1 MSITFPGAQ
10 PPSHIVCGDT
20 LRRSV
25 QLAKLYGI
33 SAFCFVYPSSEDAE
47 FENLPEQFRVDA
59 QLDLG
64 YCVYWSPNPKRVM
77 PEDDLSF
84 ISQMAP
90 YFLDRRYLRVG
101 GRPVLLVGCP
111 GLLPDVVATT
121 ERWRAWCDAN
131 GVGSIFL
138 VYSPSGEIDR
148 TKPRAFN
155 GVVVFPSADTHTLSV
170 IGTGVRPSVAVCQG
184 QSRNLNAFGD
194 PSEGVLQYDYPVFQ
208 SIGPSG
214 SRPDQDRFFAR
225 RLDWTP
231 LQYRDLL
238 ENAAIYA
245 NPHFESETSLVF
257 LNSWN
262 NLGGGACLDPV
273 GSHGYAYLEAT
284 RQALRLSMRRR
295 AAAFGSGEKIA
306 LVIHVFYV
314 EVFQEILSWLK
325 KSNLRYDLFITCP
338 PALRNHIETLLCDA
352 AIEGAVVSISENRGR
367 DIAAFLDALFAV
379 EARGYTLLLKLHT
392 KRSLH
397 RADGD
402 IWRKEIYSKLLS
414 SDRAETA
421 LNALRGSGGFGIL
434 GPEGSVVSLGYYGG
448 SNMERVR
455 AMAEA
460 MGVVSLAEKQEA
472 FVAGTMFYARVDA
485 FQPLRQLALGPM
497 DFEPE
502 TGQIDGTLA
511 HVIERAI
518 SYSALAAG
526 YRVGEVAMSAQGLRA
541 IVPDVAQVRL
551 AFTDLRVNHQD

>member
-1 MSITFPGAQ
+1 M
-10 PPSHIVCGDT
+10 
-20 LRRSV
+20 
-25 QLAKLYGI
+25 AKLYGI

-47 FENLPEQFRVDA
+47 FENLPEQFRADE
-59 QLDLG
+59 QLDLS

-111 GLLPDVVATT
+111 HLLPDVVATT

-131 GVGSIFL
+131 GVGSVFL

-148 TKPRAFN
+148 AKPRGFN
-155 GVVVFPSADTHTLSV
+155 GAVVFPSADTHTLLV
-170 IGTGVRPSVAVCQG
+170 TGTGVRPGVAVCQG
-184 QSRNLNAFGD
+184 QSQNLNAFGD
-194 PSEGVLQYDYPVFQ
+194 ASAGVLQCDYSVFQ

-214 SRPDQDRFFAR
+214 SRPDQDRLLAR

-238 ENAAIYA
+238 ENAAICA

-295 AAAFGSGEKIA
+295 AAAFGPREKIA

-325 KSNLRYDLFITCP
+325 KSNLYYDLFITCP

-352 AIEGAVVSISENRGR
+352 AIEGAVVSINENRGR
-367 DIAAFLDALFAV
+367 DIAAFLDVLFAV
-379 EARGYTLLLKLHT
+379 EAGGYSLLLKLHT

-402 IWRKEIYSKLLS
+402 IWRKEIYGKLLS

-421 LNALRGSGGFGIL
+421 LGALRGSGGFGIL
-434 GPEGSVVSLGYYGG
+434 GPEGNVVSLGYYGG
-448 SNMERVR
+448 ANMERVR
-455 AMAEA
+455 LMAEA
-460 MGVVSLAEKQEA
+460 MGVVSLAEKHEA

-485 FQPLRQLALGPM
+485 FQPLRQLGLGPM

-541 IVPDVAQVRL
+541 IVPDVTQVRL
-551 AFTDLRVNHQD
+551 AFTDLRADHQDWLFTTVRGVDGSGEC

>member
-1 MSITFPGAQ
+1 MSITFPKPR
-10 PPSHIVCGDT
+10 PPSHIVCGDP

-47 FENLPEQFRVDA
+47 FENLPEQFRADE
-59 QLDLG
+59 QLDLS

-111 GLLPDVVATT
+111 HLLPDVVATT

-131 GVGSIFL
+131 GVGSVFL

-148 TKPRAFN
+148 TKPRGFN
-155 GVVVFPSADTHTLSV
+155 GAVVFPSADTHTLSV
-170 IGTGVRPSVAVCQG
+170 TGTGVRPGVAVCQG

-194 PSEGVLQYDYPVFQ
+194 ASAGVLQCDYSVFQ

-214 SRPDQDRFFAR
+214 SRPDQDRLFAR

-295 AAAFGSGEKIA
+295 AAAFGPGEKIA
-306 LVIHVFYV
+306 LVIYVFYV

-325 KSNLRYDLFITCP
+325 KSNLYYDLFITCP

-367 DIAAFLDALFAV
+367 DIAAFLDVLFAV
-379 EARGYTLLLKLHT
+379 EAGGYSLLLKLHT

-402 IWRKEIYSKLLS
+402 IWRKEIYGKLLS

-434 GPEGSVVSLGYYGG
+434 GPEGNVVSLGYYGG
-448 SNMERVR
+448 S
-455 AMAEA
+455 
-460 MGVVSLAEKQEA
+460 
-472 FVAGTMFYARVDA
+472 
-485 FQPLRQLALGPM
+485 
-497 DFEPE
+497 
-502 TGQIDGTLA
+502 
-511 HVIERAI
+511 
-518 SYSALAAG
+518 
-526 YRVGEVAMSAQGLRA
+526 
-541 IVPDVAQVRL
+541 
-551 AFTDLRVNHQD
+551 